1 MRLSLSS
8 ALETGKL
15 KRKDTAQ
22 DDFTAKLTLWQHLDS
37 SGLGH
42 CKCKKSD
49 FFLPSCTDWQP
60 VPILTAKM
68 NDGATQHLALLRD
81 GGHGIRYKI
90 DVPDFVKSWSDLRMS
105 LAIGAECNYIYNHD
119 SSIDAIQLATAAF
132 DYSTIGK
139 AARGVEPGIITLKIG
154 LPAKPGERAPNM
166 YEKRVPRP
174 PKGPK
179 ATAQE
184 TYAGHAVFNFGA
196 QLVFTGKQSKRL
208 RPMRFDNAAD
218 NDAGLPSSRLRRAS
232 STTTHFNIAHVEVLA
247 VQVEHVIRTGVLNH
261 TPDILEQLTRLLP
274 NITLPGADALEK
286 LGVSLRAIQ
295 RSGITLSRAQTA
307 KRAREQEENAISLDE
322 SDDETSAPAG
332 PSNKTQSKE
341 KASSSTEVPAP
352 PVSAPGALPHLDS
365 VKGLAATLEHVES
378 SHAAAL
384 VWCAAK
390 DVDDVMQIVIANGV
404 DAFVA
409 ALGIKAG
416 GFKDKI
422 VRSRLAALTK
432 A

>member
-1 MRLSLSS
+1 MRLGLST

-22 DDFTAKLTLWQHLDS
+22 DDFTATLTLWQHLDS
-37 SGLGH
+37 GGLGH
-42 CKCKKSD
+42 CKCTKSD
-49 FFLPSCTDWQP
+49 FFLPSCIDWQP
-60 VPILTAKM
+60 VPILIAKM
-68 NDGATQHLALLRD
+68 DDGATQHLALLRD
-81 GGHGIRYKI
+81 GGQGIRYKI

-105 LAIGAECNYIYNHD
+105 LAMGGEYNCIYNHD
-119 SSIDAIQLATAAF
+119 SSIDAIHLATAAF

-139 AARGVEPGIITLKIG
+139 AARGVEPGIITLKMW

-174 PKGPK
+174 PK

-184 TYAGHAVFNFGA
+184 TYAGHTVFNFGA

-208 RPMRFDNAAD
+208 RPTPLDDASD

-232 STTTHFNIAHVEVLA
+232 STTTHFKIAHVEVLA
-247 VQVEHVIRTGVLNH
+247 VQVEHVIRMGVLNH
-261 TPDILEQLTRLLP
+261 TPDILEQLMRLLP

-286 LGVSLRAIQ
+286 LGVSLQAIQ
-295 RSGITLSRAQTA
+295 RSGIALSQAQTA
-307 KRAREQEENAISLDE
+307 KRARGQEENTISLDD
-322 SDDETSAPAG
+322 SDDERSAPAG
-332 PSNKTQSKE
+332 PSNKKQGKE
-341 KASSSTEVPAP
+341 KASSSTEVPAL
-352 PVSAPGALPHLDS
+352 PVAAPGAVPHLNS
-365 VKGLAATLEHVES
+365 VKGLTATLEHVES

-384 VWCAAK
+384 AWCAAQ

-409 ALGIKAG
+409 ALGVKAG

-432 A
+432 P